1 MCLCVHVCVC
11 VKVLICTHS
20 LSSLLSHSTYLLVEV
35 HRDAAPLVFVL
46 ERERSWLLAPG
57 DLGVSLGH
65 VAVVVLDQ
73 IVRCEMWVQVS
84 VCEKEMSS
92 VYMLGFSYQCAG
104 DSSRG
109 RDGRQDIELL
119 ASAACVCVYVCV
131 CECVCVCVQ
140 GANDIDTHLL
150 ERSIGHKQLQRL
162 CGERDVKDVA
172 GEILVVRVEEAVV
185 DGDVRYP
192 SVLHPSAWGGM
203 VDNV

>member
-1 MCLCVHVCVC
+1 MCVCVHVCVC

-20 LSSLLSHSTYLLVEV
+20 LSSILSHSTYLLVEV
-35 HRDAAPLVFVL
+35 HRDAAPLVFIP

-150 ERSIGHKQLQRL
+150 ERSVGHKQLQRL
-162 CGERDVKDVA
+162 YGERDVKDVA
-172 GEILVVRVEEAVV
+172 GGILVVRVEETDV
-185 DGDVRYP
+185 DVDVRYP
-192 SVLHPSAWGGM
+192 SVLHPSAWGGV

>member
-150 ERSIGHKQLQRL
+150 ERSVGHKQLQRL

-172 GEILVVRVEEAVV
+172 GGILVVRVEEAVV
-185 DGDVRYP
+185 DVDVRFP
-192 SVLHPSAWGGM
+192 SVLHPSAWGGV

>member
-150 ERSIGHKQLQRL
+150 ERSVGHKQLQRL

-192 SVLHPSAWGGM
+192 SVLHPSAWGGV